1 VERRRA
7 HLDSA
12 RVRVGE
18 APKLQRSAATR
29 FLRSHRWAN
38 HCTSGSD
45 RLDPRPDL
53 VGSERD
59 ATGCDGPGLAGGAR
73 RWALVAWYH
82 KPTWE
87 PRRSVVCEALLVFRI
102 RCACR
107 SMLLSA
113 PQNVARGR
121 TSVSDRGD
129 AEGRGVSFATN
140 HCLSSCPFP
149 SCSVDFFKMM
159 MG

>member
-1 VERRRA
+1 MERRRA

-45 RLDPRPDL
+45 RLDLRHDL

-59 ATGCDGPGLAGGAR
+59 ATAAGVTELPAWWEMSGCDGHGRMDSQAGQGAG
-73 RWALVAWYH
+73 RW
-82 KPTWE
+82 
-87 PRRSVVCEALLVFRI
+87 
-102 RCACR
+102 
-107 SMLLSA
+107 
-113 PQNVARGR
+113 
-121 TSVSDRGD
+121 
-129 AEGRGVSFATN
+129 
-140 HCLSSCPFP
+140 
-149 SCSVDFFKMM
+149 
-159 MG
+159 